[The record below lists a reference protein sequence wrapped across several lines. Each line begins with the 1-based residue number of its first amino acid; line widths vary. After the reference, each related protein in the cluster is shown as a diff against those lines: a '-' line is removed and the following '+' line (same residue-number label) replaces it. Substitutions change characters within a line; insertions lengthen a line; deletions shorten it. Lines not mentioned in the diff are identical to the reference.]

1 MKQTLHAPLSRLLRE
16 VHAACTEAAATGAP
30 IDEITEIRAHRRAN
44 LPRRAVLFGAP
55 AAAATLRPRIARAD
69 AGPRVVIIGAGLAGL
84 ACARALW
91 LRHGIAASNYEWADH
106 IGGRVTTL
114 RGYFDGGV
122 IAEQHGEFIS
132 SEHRRMR
139 ALAARYGLTLADV
152 NLHEGQG
159 TEQTGWFASQRYT
172 AAALAQDWQKYAWAL
187 FRDAVRQAPSATYLH
202 ASHQARIWDNM
213 SVTDW
218 LERYIPGGTQ
228 GQFGALC
235 LSNVIDEFGGPPEQQ
250 SALNLIYILG
260 YDASDKSGYQPRD
273 TPLLAGSD
281 EKYQVN
287 GGNDQIVY
295 GMAGELPEGAI
306 NLGYQLLEVRETA
319 GGRYRC
325 SFATDGG
332 TVEVAADH
340 VVLTLPPTTL
350 RDVKLHN
357 ILLTP
362 VQRDAL
368 AHATLGSNA
377 KVYLQVAG
385 RPWIADGYNG
395 TLFTDRRVGSAWDAG
410 NIQPGGRRAG
420 LYVGFPGGHAG
431 TSLAA
436 RYGLSYG
443 NYAVP
448 APEALVRD
456 TLAELEP
463 VFPGM
468 KAAWAAGPQ
477 KAWVND
483 GNIDPHLR
491 GAYSYFKIGQYT
503 GFAGAQSLPAGN
515 LHFAGEHTSLQ
526 FQGYMEGAVQSGYR
540 AAGEIAGS

>member
-16 VHAACTEAAATGAP
+16 VQAACTEAAATGTP
-30 IDEITEIRAHRRAN
+30 VDEVVEIRAARRAR
-44 LPRRAVLFGAP
+44 LPRRTVLLAG
-55 AAAATLRPRIARAD
+55 AAATLRPRAARAD
-69 AGPRVVIIGAGLAGL
+69 AEPRVVIIGAGLAGL

-91 LRHGIAASNYEWADH
+91 LRRGIAASIYEWADH

-132 SEHRRMR
+132 SEHKRMR
-139 ALAARYGLTLADV
+139 ALAAEFGLTLDDV
-152 NLHEGQG
+152 NLHEGHGSQFA
-159 TEQTGWFASQRYT
+159 GWFGGQLYSAAS
-172 AAALAQDWQKYAWAL
+172 LAQDWQKYAWAL
-187 FRDAVRQAPSATYLH
+187 FRDAVRQAPSATYRH
-202 ASHQARIWDNM
+202 ASPRARAWDNM

-218 LERYIPGGTQ
+218 VDRYVPGGTR
-228 GQFGALC
+228 GRFGALC
-235 LSNVIDEFGGPPEQQ
+235 LADVIDEFGGPPEQQ
-250 SALNLIYILG
+250 SALNLIYVLG

-287 GGNDQIVY
+287 GGNDQIIY
-295 GMAGELPEGAI
+295 GMAGDLPAGTI

-332 TVEVAADH
+332 TVEVEADH
-340 VVLTLPPTTL
+340 VVLTLPPPPL
-350 RDVKLHN
+350 RDVKLRK
-357 ILLTP
+357 ISLTP
-362 VQRDAL
+362 LQRDAL
-368 AHATLGSNA
+368 AHAALGSNA
-377 KVYLQVAG
+377 KVYIQVAG
-385 RPWIADGYNG
+385 RPWIKDGFGG
-395 TLFTDRRVGSAWDAG
+395 TLFTDARVGSGWDAG

-436 RYGLSYG
+436 RYGLTYG
-443 NYAVP
+443 DDAGP
-448 APEALVRD
+448 APAALVRD
-456 TLAELEP
+456 MLAEMEP

-468 KAAWAAGPQ
+468 TAAWGAGPQ

-491 GAYSYFKIGQYT
+491 GAYSYFKVGQYT
-503 GFAGAQSLPAGN
+503 GFAEVQSQRAGN

-540 AAGEIAGS
+540 AAGEIG

>member
-16 VHAACTEAAATGAP
+16 VQAACTEAAASGAP
-30 IDEITEIRAHRRAN
+30 IDEITQLRAERHAY
-44 LPRRAVLFGAP
+44 LPRRAVLLGAP
-55 AAAATLRPRIARAD
+55 AAAATFRPRAARAD

-91 LRHGIAASNYEWADH
+91 LHRGIAATIYEWADH

-132 SEHRRMR
+132 SEHTRMR
-139 ALAARYGLTLADV
+139 ALAADFGLTLA
-152 NLHEGQG
+152 NTNAHEGQG
-159 TEQTGWFASQRYT
+159 TVDTAWFAGQRYT
-172 AAALAQDWQKYAWAL
+172 AAALAKDWQTYAWAL
-187 FRDAVRQAPSATYLH
+187 FRNAVRRAPGATYLH
-202 ASHQARIWDNM
+202 ATPTACAWDHM

-218 LERYIPGGTQ
+218 VERYIPGGTQ
-228 GQFGALC
+228 APFGALC
-235 LSNVIDEFGGPPEQQ
+235 LSDVIDEYGGPPEQQ
-250 SALNLIYILG
+250 SALNLIEILG
-260 YDASDKSGYQPRD
+260 YNTSVPSGFQRRD
-273 TPLLAGSD
+273 TPLLAGTD

-295 GMAGELPEGAI
+295 GIAGELPAGAI

-319 GGRYRC
+319 AGTYRC
-325 SFATDGG
+325 SFATSGG

-350 RDVKLHN
+350 RDVKLRN
-357 ILLTP
+357 ISLSP

-368 AHATLGSNA
+368 AHASLGSNA
-377 KVYLQVAG
+377 KIYIQVAG
-385 RPWIADGYNG
+385 RPWIEDGYDG
-395 TLFTDRRVGSAWDAG
+395 SFYTDRPIGSAWDAG
-410 NIQPGGRRAG
+410 NIQPGGRRDG
-420 LYVGFPGGHAG
+420 LYVGFPGGHPG

-436 RYGLSYG
+436 RYGLTYG
-443 NYAVP
+443 NYALP
-448 APEALVRD
+448 APPALVRD

-468 KAAWAAGPQ
+468 TAAWAAGPQ

-483 GNIDPHLR
+483 GNIDPHLL
-491 GAYSYFKIGQYT
+491 GAYSYFKVGQYT
-503 GFAGAQSLPAGN
+503 SFAGAQSLPAGN
-515 LHFAGEHTSLQ
+515 LHFAGEHTSFQ

-540 AAGEIAGS
+540 AAGEIG